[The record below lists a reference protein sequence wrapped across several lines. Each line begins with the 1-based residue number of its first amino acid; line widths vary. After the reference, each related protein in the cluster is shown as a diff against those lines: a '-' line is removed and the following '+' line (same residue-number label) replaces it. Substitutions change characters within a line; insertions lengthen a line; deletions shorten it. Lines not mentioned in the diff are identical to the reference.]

1 MNRTKNRYASW
12 SYATSPENGTDAG
25 VGTIEIKPD
34 SPVPMEVILSNED
47 RLEVGEQVQVE
58 FLILPRE
65 ER

>member
-1 MNRTKNRYASW
+1 MLEWARLNY
-12 SYATSPENGTDAG
+12 
-25 VGTIEIKPD
+25 KPD